1 MYISYL
7 LCMTYSW
14 NNYRQIHDLGPLLN

>member
-1 MYISYL
+1 
-7 LCMTYSW
+7 MTYSW